1 MKHIYNDSMISCAM
15 EILEMVG
22 WISVGFI
29 PSYVTL
35 EVGSR
40 TLARRISARQFLT
53 VGGKE

>member
-1 MKHIYNDSMISCAM
+1 M

-22 WISVGFI
+22 WISLGFI
-29 PSYVTL
+29 PSYVAP

-40 TLARRISARQFLT
+40 KLARTISARQFLT